1 MEDRASGAVIPAVRR
16 RFVTAQRVLAGLC
29 LGLVFAGCHPPS
41 RQDKISATDGA
52 TFDSWVEAHRNV
64 VSPAELKELDEAR
77 QQLRYVEMQQHP
89 GTPSDEL
96 NQAVYAQINGHSL
109 NEVLVRSYNL
119 QIERIKTELLNYQP
133 QLEKFRTQQQDR
145 TLSDE
150 KKETI
155 AAALEKLNRLMSEHQ
170 TELARLTKRLSELQ
184 RESTSTPPAPAGS

>member
-1 MEDRASGAVIPAVRR
+1 MEDRASGAVISVVRR
-16 RFVTAQRVLAGLC
+16 RASSAPRVLAALC
-29 LGLVFAGCHPPS
+29 LGFVFAGCHPAA
-41 RQDKISATDGA
+41 RQDKINATDGA
-52 TFDSWVEAHRNV
+52 AFDSWVEAHRNV
-64 VSPAELKELDEAR
+64 VSPSELKELDEAR

-109 NEVLVRSYNL
+109 NEVFIRSYNL

-133 QLEKFRTQQQDR
+133 QLEKFRTYQQDR
-145 TLSDE
+145 TLSDD

-155 AAALEKLNRLMSEHQ
+155 AAAMEKLNRLMSEHQ

-184 RESTSTPPAPAGS
+184 RESTSTQSTGS